1 LFVCALPLFLLFQYL
16 ATSQKAVTEVIEHS
30 LRLLLPAEHLARQ
43 VTHRQELSEL
53 VQLWGGQVPVFVCTT
68 GFPGVPCLLYVC
80 EPRYRVMMRH
90 CAEAGTREFGIV
102 ACLSKDPG
110 NKRSDHMFVILIFL
124 VNIIV
129 FLANHLVVG
138 NYPEA

>member
-1 LFVCALPLFLLFQYL
+1 MHELLFYSSGAFQAYLLFQYL

-30 LRLLLPAEHLARQ
+30 LRLLLPAEYLARQ
-43 VTHRQELSEL
+43 VTHHQELSEL

-68 GFPGVPCLLYVC
+68 GFPGVPCPLYVY

-102 ACLSKDPG
+102 ACLTKDPG
-110 NKRSDHMFVILIFL
+110 NKRSDHVLINQVFFL
-124 VNIIV
+124 T
-129 FLANHLVVG
+129 
-138 NYPEA
+138 